1 MRVLLLAAAAGAALL
16 SAAPALAAP
25 PTEAQWTGFLKDSYE
40 EQHDKDDP
48 VTWETR
54 LYRAGLAHADRQ
66 QALAVFAGEIGV
78 PVETAEAYAEMI
90 MAVVIARDA
99 GCEAPETGCALAPG
113 LAVRDLVERVALA
126 EPTGELLRIAGF
138 SVGTREGSQTAA
150 FVELA
155 QRHPRGGETLAA
167 LFDYAEDPI
176 VLGALALRAPTA
188 PTTVEALWRVPLDV
202 SGGPEKWG
210 GWQEAVLENA
220 EARALAGG
228 ASVEVQAAYAQARL
242 LRTLALGLSDDAVA
256 LWTAY
261 PEAVR
266 ARLPLAA
273 AVCGKVEPRPC
284 EQASDASYRL
294 ADDLAAALWAAGR
307 TDEARAVLA
316 RAKTFAGPRSYAQR
330 QRLSALTEAM
340 TPTLADADLFT
351 PFIEGGKAD
360 GKLERHEV
368 PRGWLFSLDTPA
380 VRRLV
385 AARLEKAGYA
395 GMVRFLTRDGPY
407 GRWETDPAELNVM
420 DALLDA
426 DTKALRLRWAARIDA
441 AWAKAGAPASR
452 IQSRLGSP
460 ERAFTW
466 RETRLP
472 DGVGAWGEKDAPEL
486 PKDLKLPVPLETVG
500 RYERTGSE
508 QAVLFASSDYDLP
521 GEIPAFGM
529 WLARTENGAWK
540 PPVYLGLQQ
549 SFPYVVTPGSAV
561 PLLEGD
567 RVRIEVNVR
576 EIDPA
581 SISFPPVGLT
591 IKRHEEGVV
600 LEASLAELERDGDAD
615 GLTDAAERRLGL
627 DPANP
632 DSDGDGL
639 KDGADPIP
647 AVARKPAGPGGD
659 GLAAAVVKAVFHHDA
674 GAIMVAPRGGADEDD
689 NPLAGVAGGGP
700 QAPRMNT
707 VFLVAPAPSVF
718 AGLDLP
724 FRLMVYTPEQ
734 AAALP
739 TGGAPF
745 FPPQVTEVLSS
756 LDGRRHYVVWSA
768 GWVGGS
774 FLATCPA
781 KGNKPCKVKE
791 VEGWIS

>member
-1 MRVLLLAAAAGAALL
+1 MRVLLLAAAAGAVLL

-25 PTEAQWTGFLKDSYE
+25 PTEAQWTDYLENTYARFHSKGEALTW
-40 EQHDKDDP
+40 DD
-48 VTWETR
+48 R
-54 LYRAGLAHADRQ
+54 LYQAASANADRSK
-66 QALAVFAGEIGV
+66 AMAAFARDIGV
-78 PVETAEAYAEMI
+78 PVEAAEAYAGVI
-90 MAVVIARDA
+90 MAVTAGRDA
-99 GCEAPETGCALAPG
+99 ACDRDKGCQLAPG
-113 LAVRDLVERVALA
+113 APIREIVEEVALK
-126 EPTGELLRIAGF
+126 EPSGELMSTLSLAFG
-138 SVGTREGSQTAA
+138 VTPTSQKAV

-155 QRHPRGGETLAA
+155 GRHPHAVEILGRYFGY
-167 LFDYAEDPI
+167 DEDPI
-176 VLGALALRAPTA
+176 ALGALALRAPTA
-188 PTTVEALWRVPLDV
+188 PTTADALSRVPLEV
-202 SGGPEKWG
+202 AGGPEHWG
-210 GWQEAVLENA
+210 GWQEAVLEAA
-220 EARALAGG
+220 EARALAAG

-242 LRTLALGLSDDAVA
+242 LRLLALGLSDDAVA

-273 AVCGKVEPRPC
+273 AVCGKVDPRPC
-284 EQASDASYRL
+284 EQASEASYRL
-294 ADDLAAALWAAGR
+294 ADDLAAALWSAGR

-316 RAKTFAGPRSYAQR
+316 RAKTFAAPRTYAQR

-351 PFIEGGKAD
+351 PFVEGRKAD
-360 GKLERHEV
+360 GKAERHER
-368 PRGWLFSLDTPA
+368 PHGWLFSLDTPA
-380 VRRLV
+380 VRKLV

-407 GRWETDPAELNVM
+407 GRWETDPVALNVM
-420 DALLDA
+420 DGLLDA
-426 DTKALRLRWAARIDA
+426 DVKALRLRWAGRIDA
-441 AWAKAGAPASR
+441 AWAATGAPESR
-452 IQSRLGSP
+452 TEARLGAP
-460 ERAFTW
+460 GRAFTW

-486 PKDLKLPVPLETVG
+486 PKDLKLPVPLDAVG
-500 RYERTGSE
+500 RYERIGSE

-521 GEIPAFGM
+521 GEIPAFGV
-529 WLARTENGAWK
+529 WLARTQNGAWK

-549 SFPYVVTPGSAV
+549 SFPYVLTPGSAV
-561 PLLEGD
+561 PLIEGD

-581 SISFPPVGLT
+581 SISFPPVGLS
-591 IKRHEEGVV
+591 IKRREDGVV

-639 KDGADPIP
+639 KDGTDPIP
-647 AVARKPAGPGGD
+647 AVARKPAGPGEN

-674 GAIMVAPRGGADEDD
+674 GAIMVAPRKGDD
-689 NPLAGVAGGGP
+689 DGLDLLAAAAGGGP
-700 QAPRMNT
+700 RAPRMNT
-707 VFLVAPAPSVF
+707 VFLVAPDPSVF

-745 FPPQVTEVLSS
+745 FPPRVTEVLSS

-768 GWVGGS
+768 SWVGGS

-781 KGNKPCKVKE
+781 KGDKPCKVKE